1 MINDQFAKGIWIN
14 YVSFL
19 IESYNQSICCR
30 PPIFNFCQQ
39 NELRK
44 RIYHTQFFFLLSVS
58 FVHMNLQ
65 TQCLIF
71 MSFLSLSSRAAVCQ
85 AKWNN
90 QDLEGFDDRSP
101 QDFVQNVFSSMES
114 QYLWNQTLKI
124 ITWLVPASW
133 SKFIFSWRL
142 HVANLQKETGV
153 KNYFFYI

>member
-19 IESYNQSICCR
+19 IESISQFVVGLLSLISVNRTNLEKGYTIHS
-30 PPIFNFCQQ
+30 
-39 NELRK
+39 
-44 RIYHTQFFFLLSVS
+44 FFFLLSVS